1 MPERAADSA
10 DDAME
15 EEKDRR
21 MDAADLPEANAATD
35 LGLVDKITASIMR
48 SLIMFTTH
56 ESFKAPTLRSY
67 VAALLKPSSLVPSS
81 LLPVC

>member
-1 MPERAADSA
+1 MNFTLSSPNAARQSSTDTKLPERAADSA

-35 LGLVDKITASIMR
+35 LGLVDKIAASIMM
-48 SLIMFTTH
+48 SLVMFTTH
-56 ESFKAPTLRSY
+56 ESFKAPN
-67 VAALLKPSSLVPSS
+67 
-81 LLPVC
+81 